1 MVISWFKLG
10 DTLRVNEKHNATSG
24 PLRGT
29 IFRYCQPLKE
39 NTARLV
45 SLLVS

>member
-10 DTLRVNEKHNATSG
+10 DTLRVHEKHNATSG